1 MVDSLCQS
9 LDRQQQNE
17 WEEPELQES
26 HKFSLVVGH
35 ADKRRRINSWKK
47 DPLRAIQH
55 KNIASG
61 SGNSLTANS
70 PKDRL

>member
-1 MVDSLCQS
+1 MVDSLHQS

-35 ADKRRRINSWKK
+35 ADKRRWINSWKK